1 MNYLLTLFLAVL
13 AGFALLRVEV
23 VSFLDSLT
31 PILQTIGS
39 IAIIIFS
46 FALLYHGVKALF
58 GKE

>member
-31 PILQTIGS
+31 PILQTVGS

-46 FALLYHGVKALF
+46 FALLYHGFKALISR
-58 GKE
+58 E